1 MTTPVNSRVPWLTLT
16 VFVVTSAATAAMLTG
31 WPWLG
36 PALERDPKMLAGEW
50 WRFVTTWVVLTDG
63 WLQIAVNSIGLL
75 VYGVLVERTIGR
87 WLWLVAYVVAGL
99 VGEIAG
105 IFWQPVGGGNSVA
118 ICGLIGLFSVWQA
131 SQPHGNGPPRMINTV
146 VWGGLGLWLVTHEDI
161 HGAALVAG
169 FAIGALAWLVSG
181 RSARASP

>member
-1 MTTPVNSRVPWLTLT
+1 VNRRVPWLTLL
-16 VFVVTSAATAAMLTG
+16 VFAATSAVTAVMLAG

-50 WRFVTTWVVLTDG
+50 WRFVTSWFVLTDG
-63 WLQIAVNSIGLL
+63 WVQIGLNSVGL
-75 VYGVLVERTIGR
+75 LAYGTLVELTLGGV
-87 WLWLVAYVVAGL
+87 WWVVAYVVAGL
-99 VGEIAG
+99 AGEIAG

-131 SQPHGNGPPRMINTV
+131 MQPHTAGPPRVLNAV
-146 VWGGLGLWLVTHEDI
+146 VWGGIGLWLVTHDDI

-169 FAIGALAWLVSG
+169 FVVGGLYWLVNG
-181 RSARASP
+181 RRRERTAP